1 MKLQFKENVYGFIYD
16 SQYGDITKVFNKPLT
31 KSEEETITE
40 VLDEDDLLFTNI
52 EEIEEMFEIDED
64 NLDSDSEGFNEVLEF
79 VK

>member
-16 SQYGDITKVFNKPLT
+16 SQYGEITKVFDKPLT
-31 KSEEETITE
+31 ESEEKTIME

-52 EEIEEMFEIDED
+52 EEIEEMFTIDED
-64 NLDSDSEGFNEVLEF
+64 SLGDDEDLNKVLEF